1 MTEEQEL
8 EEIKYIPGS
17 YWYDVSTR
25 DEEGKVDIYK
35 MNEKWEFLRKGFLY
49 EFPQT
54 LKLISIKLEFDKL

>member
-49 EFPQT
+49 EFP
-54 LKLISIKLEFDKL
+54 